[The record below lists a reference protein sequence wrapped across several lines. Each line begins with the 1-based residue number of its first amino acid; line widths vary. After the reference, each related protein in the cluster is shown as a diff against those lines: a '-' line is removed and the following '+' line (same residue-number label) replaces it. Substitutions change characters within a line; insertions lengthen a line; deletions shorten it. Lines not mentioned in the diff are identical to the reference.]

1 MKATTSGLNIFRWT
15 TPNMGTGVSFWG
27 EREADRTGFDKERNG
42 DLCARG
48 GEPSA
53 AVGGPAR
60 HWRPR
65 GGPGAGALENQFEPA
80 RGPSLGSAAAA
91 AHGSLL
97 RRPTAARPTSS
108 HHRRNTTTCR
118 RRRHRRRRRRLRSPS
133 ETTAAAARPKSCPSS
148 TIPVSWVAAFF
159 LFVCK
164 PKMHTKKK
172 RDERSRFHPW
182 PRTGSHRICWSVP
195 PLSFVPR
202 FKLERLRCCRSSVL
216 SSLFSVKKLTLSY
229 GRIDVI
235 RWFLFF
241 FQSGGGERIFRF
253 VFYFHCVVLFVF
265 FLSIIDLL
273 SFWAF
278 RVLIFFRSGLDLTGF
293 HQVPMTFFG
302 SCFLIFK
309 SASSLLGF
317 VCDAKGFAYIFRN
330 LGRLD

>member
-164 PKMHTKKK
+164 PKMHTKKTRWK
-172 RDERSRFHPW
+172 VQVSPVAENWLSPDLLVRSTTFFCPSFQ
-182 PRTGSHRICWSVP
+182 TGETSL
-195 PLSFVPR
+195 LSQFR
-202 FKLERLRCCRSSVL
+202 
-216 SSLFSVKKLTLSY
+216 VK
-229 GRIDVI
+229 
-235 RWFLFF
+235 
-241 FQSGGGERIFRF
+241 
-253 VFYFHCVVLFVF
+253 LFV
-265 FLSIIDLL
+265 LCQEVNTKLWSN
-273 SFWAF
+273 
-278 RVLIFFRSGLDLTGF
+278 R
-293 HQVPMTFFG
+293 
-302 SCFLIFK
+302 C
-309 SASSLLGF
+309 
-317 VCDAKGFAYIFRN
+317 Y
-330 LGRLD
+330 